1 MQSLTYEEVLDKVQN
16 QRRFGSLPGAVVS
29 ERMLKSLG
37 NPQTGI
43 PIIHVAGTNGK
54 GSVSAF
60 LCSILKEAGLR
71 TGMFTSPH
79 LVDFEERIQVDGKMI
94 PKEDVTRLGNLLLSE
109 QYEVTPT
116 MFDYCLGMAI
126 LYFKEQDCD
135 AVILETGLGGRLDST
150 NAVGTPVVSVITK
163 IGYDHVEILGNTLA
177 EIAAEKAGIIK
188 EGTCLV
194 AESQEPEA
202 LEVILKAAEK
212 AKSCQ
217 VVRLPEITD
226 RAYRR
231 GVQEFSYH
239 GYEKLQMKLLGVH
252 QYENAAAAILA
263 AEAFFEEKGI
273 ACSDEMIRAGIANAG
288 WQGRMEVL
296 SENPYFLVDGAH
308 NGNGVKALA
317 ESLGQMF
324 PGEKFH
330 FIMGVMA
337 DKDYETMIEE
347 LLPLALDFRTVT
359 VEAKRALQA
368 ETLAECIRKKGVA
381 ASCVTDISEAVLPE
395 KLVPGQRT
403 VAFGSLY
410 FVGEIEEIWKKKR
423 KVKLGINK
431 NDIFP

>member
-1 MQSLTYEEVLDKVQN
+1 MHPLTYEEILDKIQN
-16 QRRFGSLPGAVVS
+16 QRRFGTRPGVEVS
-29 ERMLKSLG
+29 GRMLESLG
-37 NPQTGI
+37 SPQTGMSV
-43 PIIHVAGTNGK
+43 IHVAGTNGK

-79 LVDFEERIQVDGKMI
+79 LVDFKERIQIDGKMI
-94 PKEDVTRLGNLLLSE
+94 TEEDVIRLGNLLLSKK
-109 QYEVTPT
+109 YEASPT
-116 MFDYCLGMAI
+116 MFDYCLGMAL
-126 LYFKEQDCD
+126 LYFKEQNCD

-163 IGYDHVEILGNTLA
+163 IGYDHVEILGNTLG

-188 EGTCLV
+188 KGTRLV
-194 AESQEPEA
+194 TESQEPEA
-202 LEVILKAAEK
+202 LRVILKAAEQ
-212 AKSCQ
+212 AESCQ
-217 VVRLPEITD
+217 VVNPSEITD
-226 RAYRR
+226 MAYRE

-239 GYEKLQMKLLGVH
+239 GYQKLRMKMLGSH

-263 AEAFFEEKGI
+263 AEAFLEEKGI
-273 ACSDEMIRAGIANAG
+273 ACSGEIIRNGIANAG

-317 ESLGQMF
+317 ESLRQMF

-347 LLPLALDFRTVT
+347 LLPLALDFKTVT
-359 VEAKRALQA
+359 VEDKRALQA
-368 ETLAECIRKKGVA
+368 EDLAECIRKKGIAV
-381 ASCVTDISEAVLPE
+381 SCMADISEVILPE
-395 KLVPGQRT
+395 KLAAGQRT

-410 FVGEIEEIWKKKR
+410 FIGEIKEIWGKVR
-423 KVKLGINK
+423 K
-431 NDIFP
+431 